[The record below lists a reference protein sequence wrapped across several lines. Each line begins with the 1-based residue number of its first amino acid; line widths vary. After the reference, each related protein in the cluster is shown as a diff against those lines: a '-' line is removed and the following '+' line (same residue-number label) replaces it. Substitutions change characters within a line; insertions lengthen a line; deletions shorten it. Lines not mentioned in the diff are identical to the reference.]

1 MSTKKKNTKTAKP
14 RAKPLTKEQLERRKQ
29 QNIESLGH
37 LFGMDVRRIA
47 AMAPANPPKKCNSR

>member
-29 QNIESLGH
+29 QNIETLGH
-37 LFGMDVRRIA
+37 LFGL
-47 AMAPANPPKKCNSR
+47 